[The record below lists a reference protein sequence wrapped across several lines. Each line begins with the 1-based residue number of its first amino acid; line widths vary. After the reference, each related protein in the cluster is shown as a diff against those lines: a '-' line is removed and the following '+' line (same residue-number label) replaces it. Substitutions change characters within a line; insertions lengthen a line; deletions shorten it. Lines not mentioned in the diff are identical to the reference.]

1 MKCSIDRNVAV
12 VRLTK
17 VTNFVELFITYIL
30 HAWGFVC
37 FLHHGVMQFYFERAI
52 CEQTTRVA
60 PPEGFFKLVYELNAW
75 ATSAVLLHQKARR
88 NAH

>member
-17 VTNFVELFITYIL
+17 VANCFKTLLSFLSPTFCMLEGLFL
-30 HAWGFVC
+30 
-37 FLHHGVMQFYFERAI
+37 LHHGVMQFYFERAI

-60 PPEGFFKLVYELNAW
+60 PPEGFFKLVYELNA
-75 ATSAVLLHQKARR
+75 
-88 NAH
+88 